1 MKTKASPV
9 AITICCLLLTTAC
22 SLQLAARPDGIDR
35 YETAFVTV
43 SSSVPDSD
51 DRIHR
56 LTDLV
61 NTQLEQQRVYRYLN
75 RRNPDQAAPV
85 LQIQVNIIEI
95 HETTASRL
103 IALGKS
109 ERSNEVRAEV
119 RLSDRVT
126 GDLLVAFRLFA
137 ESPSR
142 HGLAVDWPWGSV
154 DEALRRLSERL
165 VRQLHDW
172 SESSLM

>member
-1 MKTKASPV
+1 MNTNASLV
-9 AITICCLLLTTAC
+9 TITVCSLLLMTAC
-22 SLQLAARPDGIDR
+22 SQQLAVRPDGIDR

-43 SSSVPDSD
+43 SSKVPDSD
-51 DRIHR
+51 DRVGQLIG
-56 LTDLV
+56 LI
-61 NTQLEQQRVYRYLN
+61 NTQLEQQRVYHYLN

-85 LQIQVNIIEI
+85 LLIEVNIVDI

-119 RLSDRVT
+119 RLSDRTT
-126 GDLLVAFRLFA
+126 GDRLVAFSLFA
-137 ESPSR
+137 ESPQR
-142 HGLAVDWPWGSV
+142 HGLAVEWPWGSV
-154 DEALRRLSERL
+154 DEALQRLSEKL

-172 SESSLM
+172 SESPSL